1 MPTPDDRDAGRL
13 WEMRRAAADALEM
26 AEGLTLELL
35 RSDKRSRY
43 AIGKAI
49 EIVGEEAAKLSAGFT
64 AAHPE
69 IPWVDVVGLRH
80 RLVHDYRRIR
90 WERVWEVLQRDLPA
104 LIAWIDPILALAA
117 DDDRRESGSDN
128 EG

>member
-1 MPTPDDRDAGRL
+1 
-13 WEMRRAAADALEM
+13 MRRAAADALEM
-26 AEGLTLELL
+26 ADGLTLEIL

-49 EIVGEEAAKLSAGFT
+49 EIVGEEAAKLSPGFT

-69 IPWVDVVGLRH
+69 IPWSDVVGLRH

-90 WERVWEVLQRDLPA
+90 WERVWEVLQRDHPG
-104 LIAWIDPILALAA
+104 LIAWIDPILALAG
-117 DDDRRESGSDN
+117 DDDHRESGSDKAN
-128 EG
+128 